1 MSKVVLVSEYSAL
14 QSSLTADIALRISL
28 DTPARA
34 IEYERSFMEI
44 VARNPQ
50 NIVQLIV
57 YGQFDDEDSYGF
69 ADLLA
74 AVFQNCS
81 KLTSVRILE
90 INSVRL
96 DHQLSLLL
104 CKVIGTLEQRMLLFT
119 IRLLNCQLGS
129 QQTLR
134 IIACLKANT
143 NVRTLDVS
151 SNNCGDSVFPLLLE
165 NMTKF
170 EQNLTGLGFNHNNIS
185 DAGKLRLALR
195 PLLRSIHPVLFTH

>member
-1 MSKVVLVSEYSAL
+1 
-14 QSSLTADIALRISL
+14 
-28 DTPARA
+28 
-34 IEYERSFMEI
+34 
-44 VARNPQ
+44 
-50 NIVQLIV
+50 
-57 YGQFDDEDSYGF
+57 
-69 ADLLA
+69 
-74 AVFQNCS
+74 
-81 KLTSVRILE
+81 
-90 INSVRL
+90 
-96 DHQLSLLL
+96 
-104 CKVIGTLEQRMLLFT
+104 MLLFT

-185 DAGKLRLALR
+185 DA
-195 PLLRSIHPVLFTH
+195 